1 MLERVACM
9 FDDVCSTFLSE
20 DCFDFSDIQQ
30 MLNGVAALSTMLYYK
45 D

>member
-9 FDDVCSTFLSE
+9 SNDVCSTFLSE
-20 DCFDFSDIQQ
+20 DCFDFYDLQQ
-30 MLNGVAALSTMLYYK
+30 MLKGVAALSTMLYYK